1 MISYIEGKILK
12 INSDSIV
19 VLTNAGIGFN
29 VYVPQSVFREVS
41 SVGHDIYL
49 YTYFQ
54 VKEDGMALFGFLDEE
69 ELDLFNR
76 LITVSGVGPKLGISL
91 LSALP
96 VSDLI
101 MAIVSGDA
109 KTISTAPGVGKKM
122 AEKIIVEL
130 KDKVEDSGN
139 SGSFGIGDLASSSV
153 DSDNI
158 ESLCREAVEALTSLG
173 FSRTEAMKAVKLVPK
188 EDGVTSEYII
198 SKALQIL

>member
-130 KDKVEDSGN
+130 KDKVEDSGS
-139 SGSFGIGDLASSSV
+139 SGSFEIGDLASSSV